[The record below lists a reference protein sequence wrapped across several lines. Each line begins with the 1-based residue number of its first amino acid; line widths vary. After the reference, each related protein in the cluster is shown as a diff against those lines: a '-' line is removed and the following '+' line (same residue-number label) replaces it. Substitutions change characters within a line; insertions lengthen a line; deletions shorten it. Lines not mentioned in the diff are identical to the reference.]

1 VEILTVELNLESAL
15 EHTENIQFLLSMSHR
30 RYDCLLRAAEA
41 LQQKVVKGLVQ

>member
-1 VEILTVELNLESAL
+1 MNLQSAI

-41 LQQKVVKGLVQ
+41 LQKKVVKGLVK